1 MIISWIFSSISLLCL
16 LIAKQYDMLAVG
28 TEPLLLSLS
37 LIVASPWIIGVIH
50 EIKGD
55 LWFLDGRICFTLALA
70 GLISTV
76 LALVYDM
83 SAFAEQAS
91 IWVYLML
98 VCGVVLELLSPLSAR
113 LYRLLMTRISLPP
126 GLMIGYK
133 DTLREYS
140 SVLLLALGIV
150 YVGLLVWRISL
161 WNFDLSMLPLLSAG
175 LWVFFAI
182 VLLTHHKR
190 YGIMDLISTEL
201 GWIERWIPS
210 RYRSIAYPL
219 ITGLI
224 IGILVDIAYFRG
236 LTLSTQIVGIGALT
250 LLILIGSLV
259 YPVVSRW
266 VRSNRYIQELF
277 S

>member
-1 MIISWIFSSISLLCL
+1 
-16 LIAKQYDMLAVG
+16 
-28 TEPLLLSLS
+28 LSLS
-37 LIVASPWIIGVIH
+37 LIVVSPWIIGVIH

-76 LALVYDM
+76 LTLMFDM

-98 VCGVVLELLSPLSAR
+98 VCGVVMELLSPLFAH
-113 LYRLLMTRISLPP
+113 LYRFFMARISLSP
-126 GLMIGYK
+126 GLMLGYK
-133 DTLREYS
+133 GTLREYS

-161 WNFDLSMLPLLSAG
+161 WNFDLTMLPLLSG
-175 LWVFFAI
+175 WLWVFFAI

-190 YGIMDLISTEL
+190 YGIVDLIATEL
-201 GWIERWIPS
+201 GWIERWMPS
-210 RYRSIAYPL
+210 RSRSIVYPL
-219 ITGLI
+219 ITGLVT
-224 IGILVDIAYFRG
+224 GILVDIAYFRG
-236 LTLSTQIVGIGALT
+236 LPLSIQIIGIVTLTV
-250 LLILIGSLV
+250 LILIVSLI
-259 YPVVSRW
+259 YPRLSLW
-266 VRSNRYIQELF
+266 IRSNRYLQRLF